1 MVNRLFGILLLV
13 WVVIS
18 FIPSVYAQ
26 SNTEFEE
33 KEVVIQNEQEGL
45 ELRGRYCIPKKQGPW
60 PAVLLVNV
68 QPFSDA
74 DQANSG
80 IPMYKDLA
88 HSLASSGF
96 AVLRMHGRCWTN
108 PSLLPAE
115 ATLDQLNTDVLTAI
129 SWLRKQRGV
138 RNEPVGLINY
148 QDNMLA
154 ALDFCANE
162 DVGFIVGLQP
172 ISSSALE
179 HICEQTSRVLANT
192 TLPDSTQIKYL
203 DLLYVLLSL
212 SKQGDQGGRLQRQ
225 MDDVVEN
232 HLPMFAE
239 WEIEHL
245 ALARNDRK
253 YLLSYLNSAHMQSF
267 IKQPYQSVLKSCQLP
282 VMIIA
287 GKSPKTVGFP
297 YRWDILQRFCV
308 EKSEAKWKCIFWDDH
323 DHYLRKTTNE
333 NILLNDS
340 GKGVSAATILEIVKF
355 AESVKKK

>member
-1 MVNRLFGILLLV
+1 MASKVSGILLL
-13 WVVIS
+13 WLVIS
-18 FIPSVYAQ
+18 FIPSMRAQ
-26 SNTEFEE
+26 TNNDFDEE
-33 KEVVIQNEQEGL
+33 EVMFYNEQDGL
-45 ELRGRYCIPKKQGPW
+45 ELRGRYCTPKHQGPW

-80 IPMYKDLA
+80 IPLYKNLA

-115 ATLDQLNTDVLTAI
+115 ATLDQLNSDVHSAI
-129 SWLRKQRGV
+129 SWLRRQQGV
-138 RNEPVGLINY
+138 RNEPVGLVSY

-154 ALDFCANE
+154 ALNLCTKE

-172 ISSSALE
+172 ISSSGLE
-179 HICEQTSRVLANT
+179 HICEQTSRVLAKT

-212 SKQGDQGGRLQRQ
+212 SKHSEQGDRLQRQ
-225 MDDVVEN
+225 MDDVVDN

-245 ALARNDRK
+245 ALSRNDRK
-253 YLLSYLNSAHMQSF
+253 YLLSYLNSVHMQSF
-267 IKQPYQSVLKSCQLP
+267 IKQPYQVVLKSCPLP
-282 VMIIA
+282 VLIIA

-297 YRWDILQRFCV
+297 YRWDKLQRSCE
-308 EKSEAKWKCIFWDDH
+308 EKREAMWKCVFWEDH
-323 DHYLRKTTNE
+323 DHYLRKTQDDHT
-333 NILLNDS
+333 LLDEP
-340 GKGVSAATILEIVKF
+340 GKDVSLETILEIVKF